1 MITCWSSSQK
11 QFYRFFSKN
20 TRQEVKSLV
29 QVTHGM
35 SSYHFLPL
43 RVEKK
48 LYIRVAS
55 FVAPT
60 FYPPLFVLF
69 LSLTSSHI
77 LMSFKCHLFYMRQLV
92 ET

>member
-35 SSYHFLPL
+35 LSYHFLPL
-43 RVEKK
+43 RVEEK
-48 LYIRVAS
+48 LHIRVAS
-55 FVAPT
+55 LEAHT
-60 FYPPLFVLF
+60 FYPTLSFFFSPLPL
-69 LSLTSSHI
+69 LTS
-77 LMSFKCHLFYMRQLV
+77 
-92 ET
+92 

>member
-43 RVEKK
+43 RVEEK
-48 LYIRVAS
+48 LHIRVAS
-55 FVAPT
+55 LEAHT
-60 FYPPLFVLF
+60 FYPPLFLF

>member
-29 QVTHGM
+29 QVTRGTLR
-35 SSYHFLPL
+35 FLPL
-43 RVEKK
+43 RVGKK
-48 LYIRVAS
+48 LHIQVAS
-55 FVAPT
+55 LVACT
-60 FYPPLFVLF
+60 FYPPLF
-69 LSLTSSHI
+69 LSLSFTSSHI

-92 ET
+92 GT

>member
-29 QVTHGM
+29 QVTHGRW
-35 SSYHFLPL
+35 SYHFLPL
-43 RVEKK
+43 RVEEK
-48 LYIRVAS
+48 LHVWVAS
-55 FVAPT
+55 LVSADFLPSSP
-60 FYPPLFVLF
+60 FLF